1 VMLFRFI
8 FNNLDEMELNHCRQI
23 FNSLPFTWG
32 ESGGTD
38 GFYATEVMM
47 PENYYSS
54 VMHFLRTELVYEYR
68 KIRIMLLDATD
79 DLWYT
84 IPYYLFKEDRGGWYF
99 DESKAIGEVLKVI
112 PQVKHLLKEK

>member
-54 VMHFLRTELVYEYR
+54 VMHFLRAELSREYT
-68 KIRIMLLDATD
+68 KVRIILLDATD
-79 DLWYT
+79 DVSYT
-84 IPYYLFKEDRGGWYF
+84 TPYYQF
-99 DESKAIGEVLKVI
+99 DEKEQVWHFDEAEAVKEVVRFV
-112 PQVKHLLKEK
+112 PQVKHVLKEK